1 MVDHEKQELS
11 SVIQQ
16 LLKDQLNRRNV
27 QDNSFAFLEKNT
39 LQQLIAYLVSGEK
52 SKNFEQHDHP
62 ELQTKWLK
70 QLDEVLEDS
79 KAQFEEVIEILKSFS
94 G

>member
-27 QDNSFAFLEKNT
+27 QDNSFAFLEKRY
-39 LQQLIAYLVSGEK
+39 IATINWLSCLWGKKIISLNNMNIRSFKQSG
-52 SKNFEQHDHP
+52 
-62 ELQTKWLK
+62 
-70 QLDEVLEDS
+70 
-79 KAQFEEVIEILKSFS
+79 
-94 G
+94 

>member
-27 QDNSFAFLEKNT
+27 QDNSFAFLEKDT
-39 LQQLIAYLVSGEK
+39 LQQLIGYLVSGEK
-52 SKNFEQHDHP
+52 IISLNNMNIRSY
-62 ELQTKWLK
+62 K
-70 QLDEVLEDS
+70 Q
-79 KAQFEEVIEILKSFS
+79 S

>member
-52 SKNFEQHDHP
+52 SKNFEQRDHP

-79 KAQFEEVIEILKSFS
+79 KAQFEEVIDILKSFS